1 MSLTVLSWNVNGLRA
16 AAKKGFVDW
25 LTAANPDIIG
35 LQETKASPEQLP
47 EAVRQV
53 PGYHVYFNTGERK
66 GYSGTALYTKQQPS
80 NVSMEFGV
88 PEFDCEGRMLIADY
102 GAFVL
107 MNIYYPNGQ
116 SSAERLDY
124 KMRYYD
130 TFLDVAEG
138 LRRQGRN
145 LLIGGDVNTA
155 HREIDLARPGPN
167 SKISGFLPQE
177 RAWLD
182 KFLGLG
188 YVDTFRM
195 FSDEPGQYTYWDTIS
210 RARERNMGWRID
222 YFFVNEEFKDKVKRA
237 WIMADVMGSDHC
249 PIGVEL
255 DV

>member
-1 MSLTVLSWNVNGLRA
+1 MTLKVLSWNVNGLRA
-16 AAKKGFVDW
+16 VAKKGFREWVAQAD
-25 LTAANPDIIG
+25 PDILC
-35 LQETKASPEQLP
+35 LQETKASPDQLP
-47 EAVRQV
+47 ANVREV
-53 PGYHVYFNTGERK
+53 PGYHVYFNVGERK
-66 GYSGTALYTKQQPS
+66 GYSGTALYTKQPPL
-80 NVSMEFGV
+80 NVSTEFGV
-88 PEFDCEGRMLIADY
+88 PEFDCEGRMIIADY

-116 SSAERLDY
+116 SSPERLDY

-130 TFLDVAEG
+130 AFLDYAEG

-155 HREIDLARPGPN
+155 HKEIDLARPGPN

-182 KFLGLG
+182 KFFGLG

-195 FSDEPGQYTYWDTIS
+195 FNQEPEQYTYWDQMS
-210 RARERNMGWRID
+210 KARERNVGWRID
-222 YFFVNEEFKDKVKRA
+222 YFFVNAEFKDKVKNA
-237 WIMADVMGSDHC
+237 WIMPEVMGSDHC

-255 DV
+255 EV